1 MAAIAGLLLAIGS
14 LLFLTCFL
22 AVVALCR
29 RAALRQEAEVEAE
42 VRALSLSLKF
52 RVRPTSGEMGNNR
65 GEGSANS
72 ARSRL

>member
-29 RAALRQEAEVEAE
+29 KAVLRQEAEVEAE

-52 RVRPTSGEMGNNR
+52 RVRPASGVVAR

-72 ARSRL
+72 AR

>member
-14 LLFLTCFL
+14 LLFLTGFL

-29 RAALRQEAEVEAE
+29 KVALQQEAEVEAE
-42 VRALSLSLKF
+42 VKALSLSLKF
-52 RVRPTSGEMGNNR
+52 RVRPASGAVDAR

-72 ARSRL
+72 AR